1 MAERPWG
8 FKSLLPHHRKIDSE
22 QTPWHCCGAK
32 VRRVSLHRFL
42 AYIVLACW
50 IGLTAVT
57 VGTALQWSASA
68 ALAEVKVKRALNA
81 QKEASANLAN
91 IPKRDLDAAPEDR
104 NALEEL
110 QRNNDR
116 YVAKAETASE
126 AMGDALNSELAERK
140 QFWWELGVW
149 GCLTLLAS
157 ALFAERSDG
166 DKRAASHS

>member
-1 MAERPWG
+1 
-8 FKSLLPHHRKIDSE
+8 
-22 QTPWHCCGAK
+22 
-32 VRRVSLHRFL
+32 VSLHRFL

-57 VGTALQWSASA
+57 VGTALQWSAA
-68 ALAEVKVKRALNA
+68 DALTEVTAKRALDA
-81 QKEASANLAN
+81 QKEASASLAN
-91 IPKRDLDAAPEDR
+91 IPKRDLNAAPEDR

-116 YVAKAETASE
+116 YAAKAEAASE
-126 AMGDALNSELAERK
+126 AMGDSLNSELVERK

-157 ALFAERSDG
+157 ALFAERRDG
-166 DKRAASHS
+166 DERAASHT